1 VRAHGFS
8 APRIRA
14 GGRTVVAAWG
24 RMSAAPGALPLN
36 SAHCR
41 VGPDCQRGH
50 LLRRNHRTASLAAIV
65 ACFPSSVDHPCGYK
79 ANVTVDSFA
88 PPLFHLSPTSLS
100 AIAESRGSRN
110 PPPHWNSGPR
120 LTKLWAGVPLGSHG
134 RGEGGRDIPGENRG
148 KARGNFSPHFLLHRG
163 CEPHRGGI
171 DCAFGSRY
179 ESRI

>member
-1 VRAHGFS
+1 VRAHEVS

-14 GGRTVVAAWG
+14 TGRTIAVAL
-24 RMSAAPGALPLN
+24 GALPLN
-36 SAHCR
+36 SARYR

-65 ACFPSSVDHPCGYK
+65 ARFPSSVDHPYGYK
-79 ANVTVDSFA
+79 ANVTVDTFA

-120 LTKLWAGVPLGSHG
+120 LTKLWAGVPLGSPG
-134 RGEGGRDIPGENRG
+134 RGEGGQRHPWSKSRQNAGEFLAALPPPPWMR
-148 KARGNFSPHFLLHRG
+148 ASPWWDRLRVRFTV
-163 CEPHRGGI
+163 
-171 DCAFGSRY
+171 
-179 ESRI
+179 